1 MQAQNVNHNLSCL
14 DGNGKVLYMVNI
26 ALVVGREPVGLD
38 GRIRMNE
45 FRKAYD
51 DREETEGLVERD
63 WLRDMSRWWR

>member
-1 MQAQNVNHNLSCL
+1 MQAQNVNHNHLPCL

-38 GRIRMNE
+38 GRICMNE

-63 WLRDMSRWWR
+63 